1 MSKENTKG
9 KKEKE
14 PKKEKVDTTEN
25 LIPFNK
31 RTKDEVRKITRK
43 GGIESGKTRRAKRDF
58 KNVFNTILE
67 LDVKDKKLLKHIEQ
81 MGVNTE
87 IDNKTLLAVTTFKKA
102 LKGDMRAFELIRDTI
117 GEKPKEKIE
126 VNDVTP
132 KWFKSKEDEE
142 EQKEKEE

>member
-1 MSKENTKG
+1 MSKEKDTKR
-9 KKEKE
+9 K
-14 PKKEKVDTTEN
+14 KVDTTKN
-25 LIPFNK
+25 LIPSNE
-31 RTKDEVRKITRK
+31 RTPSERREIARKA
-43 GGIESGKTRRAKRDF
+43 GIASGKARRAKRDF
-58 KNVFNTILE
+58 KKVFNTILE

-117 GEKPKEKIE
+117 GEKPKEKLE
-126 VNDVTP
+126 VSDVTP

-142 EQKEKEE
+142 EQEEKEE

>member
-1 MSKENTKG
+1 MSKEKDTKR
-9 KKEKE
+9 K
-14 PKKEKVDTTEN
+14 KVDTTKN
-25 LIPFNK
+25 LIPSNE
-31 RTKDEVRKITRK
+31 RTPSERREIARKA
-43 GGIESGKTRRAKRDF
+43 GIASGKARRAKRDF

-117 GEKPKEKIE
+117 GEKPKEEIE
-126 VNDVTP
+126 VSDVTP
-132 KWFKSKEDEE
+132 KWFKSKDEE
-142 EQKEKEE
+142 EQEEKEE